1 MKKTPSDYF
10 YLNNKNIKAVR
21 NPTDGTMSFEDSARI
36 RAMQAPLRVKIGTD
50 RTMSIKQD
58 IDVEK
63 INKEVEET
71 VDKLNPEWKKP
82 GNCQI
87 LLQGCFEGKNDPYFG
102 SRRVKELEDAGHE
115 EKDFIFPIFDMP
127 YTNKLI
133 EQLKMFRTRL
143 MLLKPKSCLSWHY
156 DPGMRIHIPLYGDSD
171 SFHIIEDIDGNKV
184 VHQIEPTGGAHLMNT
199 EVYHT
204 GINLSMDV
212 DRCHIVGCVNVD

>member
-1 MKKTPSDYF
+1 MEIPDYS
-10 YLNNKNIKAVR
+10 YLDNLKIKANRHQVD
-21 NPTDGTMSFEDSARI
+21 NTMSMKDVEKLKKS
-36 RAMQAPLRVKIGTD
+36 QPPLRVRLGSTN
-50 RTMSIKQD
+50 RTISIKED
-58 IDVEK
+58 IDIEK

-102 SRRVKELEDAGHE
+102 SRRVKELEDGGHE

-133 EQLKMFRTRL
+133 KQLKMFRTRL

-171 SFHIIEDIDGNKV
+171 SFHIIEDNDGNKV

-199 EVYHT
+199 EVYHS

-212 DRCHIVGCVNVD
+212 DRCHIVGCVNVDE